1 MSAGSFF
8 AVRDSI
14 DDRGQPSTPTGFSFS
29 PHFDGASPLSDNA
42 FNGLFDGS
50 YTPQPD
56 LHLFEDRPPSDSVLG
71 GPFDDGPF
79 SFANLVDL
87 DADHTVDG
95 LNTFGPLDVTT
106 DFPDQHV
113 ATASDL
119 QPSIGAP
126 ITGRDEQGIAADV

>member
-8 AVRDSI
+8 VVGDSI
-14 DDRGQPSTPTGFSFS
+14 DGREQPSTPTGFSFP

-50 YTPQPD
+50 YTPQSD
-56 LHLFEDRPPSDSVLG
+56 LHLFEDRPPPDSVHG
-71 GPFDDGPF
+71 GPFDDEAF

-95 LNTFGPLDVTT
+95 LDSLGPLDVTT
-106 DFPDQHV
+106 DFPDRHV
-113 ATASDL
+113 ATTSDL

-126 ITGRDEQGIAADV
+126 ITGRD